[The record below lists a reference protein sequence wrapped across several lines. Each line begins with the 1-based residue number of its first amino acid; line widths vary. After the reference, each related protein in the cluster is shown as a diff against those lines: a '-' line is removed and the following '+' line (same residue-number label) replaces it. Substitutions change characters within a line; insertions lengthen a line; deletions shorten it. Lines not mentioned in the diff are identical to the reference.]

1 MTTAMNSEQ
10 INTLSIDRPLVILTG
25 GIACGKSAVAD
36 YLKGQGIEV
45 VDTDRIAHNLTA
57 PDGAALPLLRAAFG
71 DGIFLEDGTLNRA
84 VLRDIVFNDPERK
97 TQLEQIL
104 HPMIRRQ
111 AIEALCRTRSPYVV
125 ADVPLFAETGFL
137 REQADRVLVIDCP
150 PAIQKQR
157 LLARGAA
164 LGQPQGLTEDLADLI
179 LQTQA
184 PRETRL
190 ALATETIDN
199 SGTPQQRDEQAAAIH
214 RRYLALAEYRCTDGP
229 DRKITDKNPAD
240 M

>member
-1 MTTAMNSEQ
+1 MNSGVTSE
-10 INTLSIDRPLVILTG
+10 LSIDRPLIILTG

-36 YLKGQGIEV
+36 YLKAQGIEV
-45 VDTDRIAHNLTA
+45 VDTDRIAHRLTA
-57 PDGAALPLLRAAFG
+57 PDGAALPLLRETFG
-71 DGIFLEDGTLNRA
+71 DSIFHTDGTLNRHA
-84 VLRDIVFNDPERK
+84 LRDIVFNDPDRK

-111 AIEALCRTRSPYVV
+111 AIEALCRAQSPYVV

-150 PAIQKQR
+150 PAVQKQR
-157 LLARGAA
+157 LLARSAT
-164 LGQPQGLTEDLADLI
+164 LGQPQGLTEELADLI

-199 SGTPQQRDEQAAAIH
+199 SGTPQLRDEQAAAIH

-240 M
+240 V